1 MNQKIL
7 IISFRISVI
16 SINILEDLKK
26 IRPFSTRIR
35 INPVIFLNATSRF
48 CKKTYVLV
56 NIVLFIKI
64 YLTDQSVSNN
74 KSVFN
79 SKYLKVFI
87 NSFKSQ
93 NKYESLSA
101 RVSTSTLMCRNNELR
116 QFARLSCRDK

>member
-48 CKKTYVLV
+48 YKKTYVLV
-56 NIVLFIKI
+56 KLFFLKI

>member
-48 CKKTYVLV
+48 YKKTYVLV

-116 QFARLSCRDK
+116 QFARLSCCDK